1 MFNVQCCKLHDR
13 WSLKIFRGI
22 LLNGDPGVFVFFW
35 GGLPEEGAQLFL
47 EGCEIRRNY
56 GMVVILLSLL
66 CNYDNLTL
74 KLPQEKCR
82 YPDEIWLFIG
92 SVKVGSVLGVS
103 LALVAFKKSI
113 KIDHESDA
121 RPLKKSNKC
130 Y

>member
-1 MFNVQCCKLHDR
+1 M
-13 WSLKIFRGI
+13 GI
-22 LLNGDPGVFVFFW
+22 LVALYFFEADCQERGLNFFW
-35 GGLPEEGAQLFL
+35 GGCDLH
-47 EGCEIRRNY
+47 RNY

-66 CNYDNLTL
+66 CNYDNSTL
-74 KLPQEKCR
+74 KLHQEKCR

-121 RPLKKSNKC
+121 RPLKKSYKC

>member
-66 CNYDNLTL
+66 CNYDNSTL

-121 RPLKKSNKC
+121 RPLKKSYKC

>member
-1 MFNVQCCKLHDR
+1 M
-13 WSLKIFRGI
+13 
-22 LLNGDPGVFVFFW
+22 
-35 GGLPEEGAQLFL
+35 PEEGAQLFL